1 MSAPPQFG
9 AETDPT
15 GRFVRQ
21 RSAFRGTIAVGGE
34 HPPEAGRYHLYV
46 SLACPWAHRVV
57 IARRLKGLEDVVG
70 MTVVD
75 PIRDERGWA
84 FREGPGWSV
93 DPVNGFAFLSE
104 AYAATDPAWR
114 GRVTV
119 PVLWDRQ
126 TRTIVNNE
134 SEDILRILDAAFGP
148 LALPAPVLRP
158 ADLTDAIDAVNAW
171 VYPEV
176 NNAVYR
182 AGFAASQEA
191 YDEAVADLARGLARA
206 EETLMRER
214 WLAGNRFTEA
224 DIRLFTTLVRF
235 DPVYH
240 THFKC
245 NARLMADSP
254 VLVGFVRDVAQV
266 PGVMD
271 TIAMDQIKAHY
282 YRTHGMLNPSGIIP
296 VADGPDLALPHGR
309 DAMGPP
315 ALPAR
320 TGVAG

>member
-9 AETDPT
+9 DETDSR

-21 RSAFRGTIAVGGE
+21 QSAFRGTISPGGD
-34 HPPEAGRYHLYV
+34 HPPESGRYHLYV

-57 IARRLKGLEDVVG
+57 IARVLKGLEDVVG

-75 PIRDERGWA
+75 PIRDDRGWA
-84 FREGPGWSV
+84 FRDGPGWSV
-93 DPVNGFAFLSE
+93 DPLNGFAFLAE

-119 PVLWDRQ
+119 PVLWDSR
-126 TRTIVNNE
+126 TGTIVNNE
-134 SEDILRILDAAFGP
+134 SEEILRILDSAFGD
-148 LALPAPVLRP
+148 LALPSPVLRP
-158 ADLTDAIDAVNAW
+158 QALSEQIDAVNAR
-171 VYPEV
+171 VYADV

-182 AGFAASQEA
+182 AGFAASQDA
-191 YDEAVADLARGLARA
+191 YDEAVADLAGGLAMV
-206 EETLMRER
+206 EEILAGDR
-214 WLAGNRFTEA
+214 WLVGNRFTEA

-245 NARLMADSP
+245 NARLIADSP
-254 VLVGFVRDVAQV
+254 ALVGFVRDVAQV
-266 PGVMD
+266 PGVMG

-282 YRTHGMLNPSGIIP
+282 YRTHGMLNPSGIVP
-296 VADGPDLALPHGR
+296 VWDGPDLHAPHGR
-309 DAMGPP
+309 SPMGPE
-315 ALPAR
+315 ALA
-320 TGVAG
+320 V

>member
-1 MSAPPQFG
+1 M
-9 AETDPT
+9 
-15 GRFVRQ
+15 
-21 RSAFRGTIAVGGE
+21 GTIAPGGN

-75 PIRDERGWA
+75 PIRDDRGWA
-84 FREGPGWSV
+84 FRAGPGWSE
-93 DPVNGFAFLSE
+93 DPINGFLFLAE
-104 AYAATDPAWR
+104 AYAATDPSWT

-134 SEDILRILDAAFGP
+134 SEDILRILDRAFGD

-158 ADLTDAIDAVNAW
+158 PQLADQIDSTNAS
-171 VYPEV
+171 VYRDV

-182 AGFAASQEA
+182 AGFAATQDA
-191 YDEAVADLARGLARA
+191 YDEAVADLAGGLALV
-206 EETLMRER
+206 EGLLMEQR
-214 WLAGNRFTEA
+214 WLVANRFTEA
-224 DIRLFTTLVRF
+224 DIRLFSTLVRF

-245 NARLMADSP
+245 NARLVADSP
-254 VLVGFVRDVAQV
+254 ALVGFVRDVAQV
-266 PGVMD
+266 PGVMG

-282 YRTHGMLNPSGIIP
+282 YRTHRRLNPSGIVP
-296 VADGPDLALPHGR
+296 ASEGPDLEVPHGR
-309 DAMGPP
+309 SRLGPE
-315 ALPAR
+315 ALASW
-320 TGVAG
+320 